1 MDSKLIKYFLLIFFI
16 SFKVSAVEFDGKF
29 IQGHFIIGKT
39 DPSSKVKID
48 KKQIKVSKESLKK
61 SPRKKAVLSR
71 ADQLSGMLKLEDI
84 IETSEGRYAF
94 IDENM
99 VKYFVQQGEW
109 LDKVYVKRIDKNLVE
124 LKEIDGETIII
135 LKLKH

>member
-1 MDSKLIKYFLLIFFI
+1 MLI
-16 SFKVSAVEFDGKF
+16 
-29 IQGHFIIGKT
+29 
-39 DPSSKVKID
+39 
-48 KKQIKVSKESLKK
+48 
-61 SPRKKAVLSR
+61 
-71 ADQLSGMLKLEDI
+71 LEYI

-99 VKYFVQQGEW
+99 VKYFLQQGEW

-124 LKEIDGETIII
+124 LKGIDRETIII

>member
-1 MDSKLIKYFLLIFFI
+1 MLQK
-16 SFKVSAVEFDGKF
+16 
-29 IQGHFIIGKT
+29 
-39 DPSSKVKID
+39 KIEPE
-48 KKQIKVSKESLKK
+48 QIKVSKESLKK

-84 IETSEGRYAF
+84 IETSKGRYAF

-109 LDKVYVKRIDKNLVE
+109 LDKVYVKRIDKNLVK

>member
-1 MDSKLIKYFLLIFFI
+1 
-16 SFKVSAVEFDGKF
+16 
-29 IQGHFIIGKT
+29 
-39 DPSSKVKID
+39 
-48 KKQIKVSKESLKK
+48 
-61 SPRKKAVLSR
+61 
-71 ADQLSGMLKLEDI
+71 MLKQEDI
-84 IETSEGRYAF
+84 IKISVGRYAF

-109 LDKVYVKRIDKNLVE
+109 LDKVYVKRIDKNLVK